1 MGEVVGRM
9 QIGQGPEHD
18 VYEKL
23 FVAPRGSD
31 VPGKKLSKAK
41 GGEVHAAGGGLKQAV
56 KGKIDDFLAELNKPA
71 KAAVQETA
79 TPATDYRGSHM
90 APGPDFGAPLHDVSS
105 GGMYPSDFYGP
116 NGRQYYGN
124 EGWDF
129 DASTYNKILNAK
141 NKPDA
146 IVNIFRAIPRSVYD
160 EAMKTEAPL
169 QQMIRPG
176 DWVTLSNE
184 YAKGHGEKVL
194 NNDYKVVRK
203 RVPAKEVWTNA
214 DSIHE
219 WGYHPEIKKA
229 AGGDVHMADGGDP
242 MLADIMERFNTPRNK
257 SRYSAGIFDA
267 RPVSVR
273 RLF

>member
-1 MGEVVGRM
+1 M
-9 QIGQGPEHD
+9 
-18 VYEKL
+18 
-23 FVAPRGSD
+23 
-31 VPGKKLSKAK
+31 AK
-41 GGEVHAAGGGLKQAV
+41 GGILGALAKTAE
-56 KGKIDDFLAELNKPA
+56 KGMERAA
-71 KAAVQETA
+71 KAAKTIIKEVPPVV
-79 TPATDYRGSHM
+79 PATDYRGSHM
-90 APGPDFGAPLHDVSS
+90 APGPDFGAPLYDVSS

-116 NGRQYYGN
+116 NGRQYYGS

-184 YAKGHGEKVL
+184 YAKSHGEKVL

-219 WGYHPEIKKA
+219 WGYHPDTPKA
-229 AGGDVHMADGGDP
+229 EGGTVTIEEFLKRMKA
-242 MLADIMERFNTPRNK
+242 K
-257 SRYSAGIFDA
+257 
-267 RPVSVR
+267 
-273 RLF
+273 